1 MNIDDYTDLGI
12 VAVRMKET
20 GDVLTVYGFK
30 YWLRVN
36 SITEVPDDPIGT
48 IQLANAEPVFGVAP
62 PALQPDQFAEWDG
75 AQQADGQWV
84 RKWKVVSDP
93 ARAELDKATKLADL
107 RRKRNEMLAASDWI
121 HNGDSPVSQSSKD
134 QWALYRQQLRDITK
148 QPIDSV
154 VWPTPPLVEL
164 KQT

>member
-1 MNIDDYTDLGI
+1 MNISEYTDLGI
-12 VAVRMKET
+12 AAVRMRET
-20 GDVLTVYGFK
+20 GEVLAVYQFK

-36 SITEVPDDPIGT
+36 SMTEITDDPVGT
-48 IQLANAEPVFGVAP
+48 IKLANADPVFNVLP
-62 PALQPDQFAEWDG
+62 PTVSGEQFAEWDG
-75 AQQADGQWV
+75 VEEVNGNWV

>member
-1 MNIDDYTDLGI
+1 MNISDYTDLGI
-12 VAVRMKET
+12 AAVRMKET

-36 SITEVPDDPIGT
+36 SVAETGDPIAT
-48 IQLANAEPVFGVAP
+48 IQAANADPVFGVLP
-62 PALQPDQFAEWDG
+62 PTVNAEQFAEWDG
-75 AQQADGQWV
+75 VEEVNGNWV
-84 RKWKVVSDP
+84 RKWKVVADP
-93 ARAELDKATKLADL
+93 ARAELDKAHKLAEL

-121 HNGDSPVSQSSKD
+121 HNGDSPVAQNSKD

-148 QPIDSV
+148 QPIDNI

-164 KQT
+164 KQ